1 MTKQYET
8 NPNPSQP
15 KININALG
23 IKINNNIDKINKI
36 TIQQKEILFL
46 SLPIYLWLYQITILE
61 IIKTAKE
68 NIHLIQSKRM

>member
-46 SLPIYLWLYQITILE
+46 SLPIYL
-61 IIKTAKE
+61 
-68 NIHLIQSKRM
+68 